1 MKEIGRHFFMS
12 VSVEVILIHHS
23 LVHNSCYDMAKIRYT
38 YELTFKILGNCQ
50 KDDPLLVGRR
60 GLRYHHLFP
69 VCIRVAGT
77 MSFVPISYLLALRQR
92 PPHPPHTTHQPHT
105 NHHTPPN
112 PAPPT
117 PPSPHNRARTQR
129 NHIYSKETWFNCLV
143 ICGVFKTICKCR
155 TNNMCLLNDHFA
167 WYIFFIYNCK

>member
-38 YELTFKILGNCQ
+38 YKLTFNILGNCQ

-69 VCIRVAGT
+69 VCIWVAGT

-92 PPHPPHTTHQPHT
+92 PPPPTPHTHQPPHTTQPSTPNTALPRHPRAHT
-105 NHHTPPN
+105 EE
-112 PAPPT
+112 
-117 PPSPHNRARTQR
+117 PHLLQGNMVQLLW
-129 NHIYSKETWFNCLV
+129 NLV

-155 TNNMCLLNDHFA
+155 TNNVCLLNDQFA